1 MAFDSIFSNKMRSLL
16 TMLGIIIGVA
26 AVIALMSLGY
36 GVRADIENNIASLGS
51 NQITI
56 IPGTSRKPGVRPA
69 AGSMQS
75 LTYKDYLAV
84 RIYLMYLAAPLVSN
98 SYVAVMV
105 ANWTTMLWC
114 NIGLFIYF

>member
-1 MAFDSIFSNKMRSLL
+1 MTNIYFESILMAFDSIFSNKMRSLL

-84 RIYLMYLAAPLVSN
+84 KNLPNVSNAAPLVSN
-98 SYVAVMV
+98 SYVVV
-105 ANWTTMLWC
+105 LSL
-114 NIGLFIYF
+114 IHI